1 MRCQVSVFSV
11 QHRRRSIPR
20 FKDQQHLDAI
30 VNEAQRIVKDAIV
43 NEAQRIVKDALESV
57 DSSCPGGRRV

>member
-1 MRCQVSVFSV
+1 MIWCDELSVFSV

-20 FKDQQHLDAI
+20 FKDEQHL
-30 VNEAQRIVKDAIV
+30 DAIV

-57 DSSCPGGRRV
+57 DSPSPGGRRD